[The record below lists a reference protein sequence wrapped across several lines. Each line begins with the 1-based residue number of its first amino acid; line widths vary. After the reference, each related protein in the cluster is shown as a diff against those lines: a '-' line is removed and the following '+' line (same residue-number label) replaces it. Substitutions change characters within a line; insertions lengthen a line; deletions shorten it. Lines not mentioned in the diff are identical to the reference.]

1 MNVVVPPD
9 TTAPVVHAVTATP
22 STIWPPNDA
31 LVPVTVAVAATDDVD
46 DAPVCK
52 LSGVTS
58 TAGSAG
64 DYSITGAL
72 SARVRATGGR
82 MYTLRATCFDA
93 AGNHSDGSVDVV
105 VPADTTAPVIVSLS
119 ASPAFVW
126 PPNQKMVDVEISVN
140 AADDVDVTP
149 RCALASISGG
159 DAVITGA
166 STARVRS
173 DNGAVYSLNVN
184 CSDRA
189 GNMSHGV
196 ATVTIG
202 KDPAAK
208 PINGKR

>member
-1 MNVVVPPD
+1 MNVVIPAD
-9 TTAPVVHAVTATP
+9 TTAPVVHGVTATP

-64 DYSITGAL
+64 DYNVTGAL
-72 SARVRATGGR
+72 SAQV
-82 MYTLRATCFDA
+82 RATCFDA

-105 VPADTTAPVIVSLS
+105 VPADTTAPAIVSLS

-126 PPNQKMVDVEISVN
+126 PPNQKMVDVEISVS
-140 AADDVDVTP
+140 ATDDVDVAP

-173 DNGAVYSLNVN
+173 DNGVVYSLNVN

-189 GNMSHGV
+189 GNTSHGV

-208 PINGKR
+208 PVTGKR